1 MIITEKMKHVWMLPV
16 LLSLC
21 LTGLQAQNRMRMA
34 ESPSVSAGNGGSM
47 NYTRDQR
54 GNQIP
59 DFSYCGYMAS
69 DREIPQAP
77 VKAVVALVKG
87 DATEAIQAALDYVGS
102 LPADEQGIRGAV
114 LLEKGR
120 YEVSGRLL
128 IRHSGVV
135 LRGSGCLEGETE
147 ILATNADRT
156 NLIRMAGRLD
166 NKAGTMLALSA
177 PAPTGTMEISAAGH
191 QFKTG
196 DRIRVIRE
204 GTAQWIDEMDMNDFG
219 GESNYIGWKVKDAT
233 RLGDIN
239 TRWERSVVSV
249 AGDKLTLDAPLTCE
263 IRPGEGF
270 VQSFET
276 PGRIT
281 QSGVENLRLTSTY
294 DQSNPKDENH
304 CWNAIEIDN
313 VEDAWV
319 RRVEFRHFAGSA
331 VFITD
336 NSRRITVEDAKS
348 FAPVSEIG
356 GQRRNTFFTL
366 GGQCLFLRLYSE
378 QGMHDFGVGRCLA
391 GPVAF
396 VQCVAKDS
404 WHFSG
409 TIDSWATGVLLD
421 ACTSEGNAFSFAN
434 RGQDGMGAGWT
445 AGNCV
450 MWNCSADL
458 LAAPTP
464 PTAYNWA
471 FGSWG
476 QTVGTATWR
485 SSDSFVK
492 PLSLYYA
499 QLAARHSQ
507 LADKD
512 ALLMPVDT
520 QSASNPPV
528 DKAQEFVAEAR
539 RPALQLTEWID
550 TLMLRA
556 PLSTAVPAKSM
567 YKVWQPKKSKSKS
580 AAPKMHMEHG
590 VLVRD
595 GKILT
600 GGSQDIIW
608 WNGSL
613 KDRFLSTGAR
623 PHITRWVPGRTG
635 VGYTDDLDEMTDRML
650 QRHTLITDH
659 NYGLW
664 YDRRRDDHERIRRM
678 DGYVW
683 APFYEQPFGRS
694 GESSAWDG
702 LSRYDLT
709 RWNNWYWNRLRTYAD
724 LADEKGLV
732 LYHQNY
738 FQHNI
743 LEAGAHWAD
752 SPWRSA
758 NNVNETGFP
767 EPVPY
772 AQDKRIYMAD
782 QFYDISHP
790 QRRALHRNY
799 IRKCLDNFVGN
810 GSVIQFI
817 SAEFTGP
824 LHFVEFWLDVIAEW
838 EAETGQNALV
848 ALSTT
853 KDVTDAILK
862 DPKRAAAVDILDI
875 RYWRPTANGFSAPP
889 GGVNMAPRQMGRVA
903 AHPSEAGHNSGQFK
917 GRTMEERVYETISDF
932 RQQFPDKAVVYS
944 AGGNSWTT
952 FMAGASLCNLP
963 AGLPEGFLKTAAQV
977 DVIPD
982 ISHWVLG
989 KKGIGYIAYGQREIE
1004 IDLTEDGQTY
1014 QAQWLDTR
1022 SGQPVGEPF
1031 RVKGKHVFKA
1041 ESQGVLWLYR

>member
-1 MIITEKMKHVWMLPV
+1 M
-16 LLSLC
+16 
-21 LTGLQAQNRMRMA
+21 
-34 ESPSVSAGNGGSM
+34 
-47 NYTRDQR
+47 
-54 GNQIP
+54 
-59 DFSYCGYMAS
+59 
-69 DREIPQAP
+69 
-77 VKAVVALVKG
+77 
-87 DATEAIQAALDYVGS
+87 
-102 LPADEQGIRGAV
+102 
-114 LLEKGR
+114 
-120 YEVSGRLL
+120 
-128 IRHSGVV
+128 
-135 LRGSGCLEGETE
+135 
-147 ILATNADRT
+147 
-156 NLIRMAGRLD
+156 
-166 NKAGTMLALSA
+166 
-177 PAPTGTMEISAAGH
+177 
-191 QFKTG
+191 
-196 DRIRVIRE
+196 
-204 GTAQWIDEMDMNDFG
+204 
-219 GESNYIGWKVKDAT
+219 
-233 RLGDIN
+233 
-239 TRWERSVVSV
+239 
-249 AGDKLTLDAPLTCE
+249 
-263 IRPGEGF
+263 
-270 VQSFET
+270 
-276 PGRIT
+276 
-281 QSGVENLRLTSTY
+281 ENLRLTSTY

-567 YKVWQPKKSKSKS
+567 YKVWQPKKSKAKS

-903 AHPSEAGHNSGQFK
+903 AHPSEAGNNSGQFK

-944 AGGNSWTT
+944 AGGNSWTI

>member
-1 MIITEKMKHVWMLPV
+1 MLPL

-21 LTGLQAQNRMRMA
+21 LTGLEAQNRMRMA
-34 ESPSVSAGNGGSM
+34 ESPSVSAGIGGSL
-47 NYTRDQR
+47 NYTRDGR
-54 GNQIP
+54 GHQIP

-69 DREIPQAP
+69 EKAIPEVP
-77 VKAVVALVKG
+77 VKAVVAPVKG
-87 DATEAIQAALDYVGS
+87 DATAAIQAALDYVGS

-120 YEVSGRLL
+120 YEVSARLL
-128 IRHSGVV
+128 IANSGVV

-147 ILATNADRT
+147 VVAVSADRT
-156 NLIRMAGRLD
+156 NLIRMAGRLED
-166 NKAGTMLALSA
+166 QAGAMLPLSA
-177 PAPTGTMEISAAGH
+177 VATTGSMEISAAGH
-191 QFKTG
+191 QFKVG

-204 GTAQWIDEMDMNDFG
+204 GTAEWILEMDMKDFG
-219 GESNYIGWKVKDAT
+219 GETDYIGWKVKDAT

-239 TRWERSVVSV
+239 TRWERTVVAVS
-249 AGDKLTLDAPLTCE
+249 GDKITLDAPITCE
-263 IRPGEGF
+263 TRLGEGF

-281 QSGVENLRLTSTY
+281 QSGIENLRLTSIY
-294 DQSNPKDENH
+294 DESNPKDENH

-331 VFITD
+331 VFVTD
-336 NSRRITVEDAKS
+336 NSRRITVEDCKS

-366 GGQCLFLRLYSE
+366 GGQCLFQRLYSE
-378 QGMHDFGVGRCLA
+378 QGMHDFGVGRCVA

-409 TIDSWATGVLLD
+409 TIDSWATGILLD

-492 PLSLYYA
+492 PLSLFYT
-499 QLAARHSQ
+499 Q
-507 LADKD
+507 LADRK
-512 ALLMPVDT
+512 AAMAEAASRLMPVDT

-539 RPALQLTEWID
+539 RPALQLTQWID
-550 TLMLRA
+550 SLMAQA
-556 PLSTAVPAKSM
+556 PLATDVPAKSM
-567 YKVWQPKKSKSKS
+567 YKVWQPKKAK
-580 AAPKMHMEHG
+580 AQAPAPKMHMEHG

-600 GGSQDIIW
+600 GGSQGIIW

-613 KDRFLSTGAR
+613 KDRFLSTGKQV
-623 PHITRWVPGRTG
+623 HITRWVPGRTG
-635 VGYTDDLDEMTDRML
+635 TGFTDDLDEMTDRMV

-659 NYGLW
+659 HYGLW
-664 YDRRRDDHERIRRM
+664 YDRRRDDHERTRRM

-683 APFYEQPFGRS
+683 PPFYEQPFGRS

-702 LSRYDLT
+702 LSKYDLT
-709 RWNNWYWNRLRTYAD
+709 KWNNWYWNRLRTYAD

-758 NNVNETGFP
+758 NNVNEPGFP

-772 AQDKRIYMAD
+772 AQDKRIYMAE
-782 QFYDISHP
+782 QFYDVNHP
-790 QRRALHRNY
+790 VRRELHRNY
-799 IRKCLDNFVGN
+799 IRKCLDNFAEN
-810 GSVIQFI
+810 GSVIQFT

-824 LHFVEFWLDVIAEW
+824 LHFVQFWLDVIAEW
-838 EAETGQNALV
+838 EAETGKNALV
-848 ALSTT
+848 ALSATW
-853 KDVTDAILK
+853 DVTDAILK
-862 DPKRAAAVDILDI
+862 DPERMKAVDILDI
-875 RYWRPTANGFSAPP
+875 RYWRPTINGYSGHP
-889 GGVNMAPRQMGRVA
+889 GGLNMAERQMGRVA
-903 AHPSEAGHNSGQFK
+903 AHPSQADFNKGNFK
-917 GRTMEERVYETISDF
+917 GKTMDERVYETISDF
-932 RQQFPDKAVVYS
+932 RQQFPDKAVLYS
-944 AGGNSWTT
+944 AGGGGWTA

-982 ISHWVLG
+982 ISNWVMG
-989 KKGIGYIAYGQREIE
+989 KKGVGYIAYGQREVE
-1004 IDLTEDGQTY
+1004 IDLTGDAQTY
-1014 QAQWLDTR
+1014 HAQWLNAR

-1031 RVKGKHVFKA
+1031 SVKGKTVFKA
-1041 ESQGVLWLYR
+1041 ESQGVLWLYK

>member
-1 MIITEKMKHVWMLPV
+1 MKHVWMLPV

>member
-1 MIITEKMKHVWMLPV
+1 
-16 LLSLC
+16 
-21 LTGLQAQNRMRMA
+21 
-34 ESPSVSAGNGGSM
+34 M

-567 YKVWQPKKSKSKS
+567 YKVWQPKKSKAKS

-903 AHPSEAGHNSGQFK
+903 AHPSEAGNNSGQFK

-944 AGGNSWTT
+944 AGGNSWTI

>member
-1 MIITEKMKHVWMLPV
+1 MLPV

-567 YKVWQPKKSKSKS
+567 YKVWQPKKSKAKS

-903 AHPSEAGHNSGQFK
+903 AHPSEAGNNSGQFK

-944 AGGNSWTT
+944 AGGNSWTI

>member
-1 MIITEKMKHVWMLPV
+1 MLPV